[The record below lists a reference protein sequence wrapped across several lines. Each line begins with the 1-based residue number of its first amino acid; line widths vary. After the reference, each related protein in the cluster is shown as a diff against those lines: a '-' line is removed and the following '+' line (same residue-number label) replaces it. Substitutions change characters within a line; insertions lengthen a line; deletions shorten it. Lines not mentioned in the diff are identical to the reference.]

1 MRRHDLVYLQPA
13 AAFATP
19 CTEVGEAYWQ
29 AARQWIALGRPLVA
43 ARQPAAGG
51 QLRLGLCL
59 PAAQQRKRL
68 SLGVDRSAIAAIQ
81 PPLAIGRCLPRLPA
95 GQAAVLARLAA
106 QAAACSARLG
116 VYGSLAWEVLS
127 GERYR
132 HADSDIDL
140 ICDIEHVGQFAA
152 MLPALQQAAAALPC
166 RLDGEL
172 RFPGGQAVAWREI
185 AGLLGQPEAT
195 VLVKGEHEVGLLPLH
210 ALTAT
215 LLPELCHA

>member
-1 MRRHDLVYLQPA
+1 MRRHDLVYLQPEA
-13 AAFATP
+13 VFATP
-19 CTEVGEAYWQ
+19 CAEPGTAYWQ
-29 AARQWIALGRPLVA
+29 AARQWISFGRPLVA
-43 ARQPAAGG
+43 ARQPAGSERR
-51 QLRLGLCL
+51 LLGLSL
-59 PAAQQRKRL
+59 PATQQRKRL
-68 SLGVDRSAIAAIQ
+68 SLSVDRSAIAAIR
-81 PPLAIGRCLPRLPA
+81 PPLAVEDCLSRLPA
-95 GQAAVLARLAA
+95 GQAVVLSRLAA

-140 ICDIEHVGQFAA
+140 ICDIEHVGQFATL
-152 MLPALQQAAAALPC
+152 LPALQQAAAALPC

-172 RFPGGQAVAWREI
+172 RFPGGHASAWREI
-185 AGLLGQPEAT
+185 AGQLGQPNAQ
-195 VLVKGEHEVGLLPLH
+195 VLVKGEHEVGLWPLH